1 MEDKD
6 TEDIAGVICVDNKSR
21 VLVVQGIGGMWSFPK
36 GRRKTKETMYQ
47 AAVREALEEAGID
60 LSKRTVNAKIN
71 LRYGTYYLYTFK
83 RTFDQIALEKPKTP
97 EEVKDIRWIDT
108 HSQEFHLLEKNADLR
123 CYSKSSSS

>member
-6 TEDIAGVICVDNKSR
+6 TEDITGVICVDNKSR

-47 AAVREALEEAGID
+47 AALREALEEAGID

-83 RTFDQIALEKPKTP
+83 RSFDQIALEKPKTP

-108 HSQEFHLLEKNADLR
+108 HSKEFQQLEKNADLR
-123 CYSKSSSS
+123 CYSKSSS